1 MRYFTSEATNGS
13 TAGAM
18 PFFVHVSHAFPTL
31 HSLKVSSIWEC
42 IPKIFER
49 VLNQKS
55 DLGRVL
61 GNESRVTGG
70 TLRVECPQ
78 FSLLPSFMVS
88 EARLLMSRYFTFTNL
103 LKLLQAEATVTFR
116 LQMSAESLS
125 KGDSQTNK
133 CLLLAF
139 VEVPKINFKHLSN
152 KVKFIKM
159 RV

>member
-1 MRYFTSEATNGS
+1 
-13 TAGAM
+13 
-18 PFFVHVSHAFPTL
+18 
-31 HSLKVSSIWEC
+31 
-42 IPKIFER
+42 
-49 VLNQKS
+49 
-55 DLGRVL
+55 
-61 GNESRVTGG
+61 
-70 TLRVECPQ
+70 
-78 FSLLPSFMVS
+78 
-88 EARLLMSRYFTFTNL
+88 MSRFFTFTNL

-139 VEVPKINFKHLSN
+139 VEVPKINFKHLSLSN